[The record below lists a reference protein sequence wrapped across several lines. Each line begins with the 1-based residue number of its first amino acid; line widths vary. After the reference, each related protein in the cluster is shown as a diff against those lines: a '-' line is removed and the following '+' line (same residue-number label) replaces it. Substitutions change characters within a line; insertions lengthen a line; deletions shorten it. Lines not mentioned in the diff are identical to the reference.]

1 MAYPGDMKRVA
12 VFVRLGGPVR
22 VACRAYP
29 SPTGAVWHCAHCN
42 AAIISASFGVLSG
55 FWRCPCGADVGLFVD
70 GKQIDMQEMNALAP
84 IPPRVHFV
92 GLFVDGEQIDMQEM
106 NALAPIPPRV
116 HFYPGQ
122 EPEQDDL
129 DREMALSRDEEFLR
143 ELNITP
149 SLAITED

>member
-1 MAYPGDMKRVA
+1 
-12 VFVRLGGPVR
+12 
-22 VACRAYP
+22 
-29 SPTGAVWHCAHCN
+29 
-42 AAIISASFGVLSG
+42 
-55 FWRCPCGADVGLFVD
+55 
-70 GKQIDMQEMNALAP
+70 
-84 IPPRVHFV
+84 V